1 MNALQIKI
9 FLLERGLS
17 ITEISRVLS
26 KDYGATEH
34 SIRTMLTDLF
44 YHGKWNAKL
53 AKLVRLK
60 YGIKVDRPERSQTVR
75 EAVRRAA

>member
-9 FLLERGLS
+9 FLLERGLT
-17 ITEISRVLS
+17 ITDIAKALS
-26 KDYGATEH
+26 KDYDATVD

-44 YHGKWNAKL
+44 YHGKWNSKL
-53 AKLVRLK
+53 AKLVRVK
-60 YGIKVDRPERSQTVR
+60 YGIKIEKSARPQTVR

>member
-9 FLLERGLS
+9 FLLERGLT
-17 ITEISRVLS
+17 ITAIAKALS
-26 KDYGATEH
+26 KDYPATEH

-44 YHGKWNAKL
+44 YHGKWNEKL
-53 AKLVRLK
+53 ARLVRVK
-60 YGIKVDRPERSQTVR
+60 YAIKVDKPTRPQTVR